1 MLDWFSKKPR
11 GIGALILFSIGIFSI
26 GIQKQLTT
34 CDYWWHLKAGEW
46 MLDHQSIPF
55 RDVFSW
61 YGERHQLYWMS
72 HEWLSDVFLAGWQRL
87 FNSFSAYFSGY
98 LWTCFLLFL
107 LFGLLSYINQKL
119 YLKNSYLTMF
129 WLFTGSLV
137 FIIAAT
143 PRPHLMSYLLLT
155 LTLWSL
161 ERFRW
166 RKSFKSL
173 CFLPLW
179 SFLWANFHGGS
190 SNLPYLLGLLYF
202 ISGLFSFEWRGL
214 VSKKWTSSERKQ
226 LLLMSL
232 MAFLVIA
239 INPHGF
245 KLWAYPY
252 ENMGDGYML
261 SIIQEWQPPLLRLSG
276 DLLFL
281 LFFVFVFIV
290 LLFKKAPLPL
300 IDFLLIG
307 GFSYLTLG
315 SIRFLPLLYIISSFV
330 LFPHMIEFFNSKRT
344 LPLEVSRPGFQLV
357 YGLTGA
363 IFLIL
368 WIVQLPYQATLNFPV
383 YLTDEMIHTLQTIQ
397 PQKLYNHYNFGSEL
411 IYHDIPVFVDGRAD
425 LYSKTIL
432 KDAVDL
438 AFLNESPQE
447 IMDEYEFDYFLIS
460 EELPL
465 NHYLSIH
472 PQLSLVFEDE
482 GVLLYRWNRSQKST
496 PGSPRIDPWG
506 GMA

>member
-1 MLDWFSKKPR
+1 MFKRFSKKSY
-11 GIGALILFSIGIFSI
+11 GVVALILFTLGLVSMTL
-26 GIQKQLTT
+26 QRQLST

-46 MLDHQSIPF
+46 MLDHQTIPF

-72 HEWLSDVFLAGWQRL
+72 HEWLSDVFLAGWRRL
-87 FNSFSAYFSGY
+87 FNPFSAYFSGY

-137 FIIAAT
+137 FISVAT

-166 RKSFKSL
+166 EKSFKSL

-190 SNLPYLLGLLYF
+190 SNLPYFLGLLYF
-202 ISGLFSFEWRGL
+202 IGGLFSFEWRGL

-232 MAFLVIA
+232 MSFLVIA

-245 KLWAYPY
+245 KLWVYPY
-252 ENMGDGYML
+252 ENMGDDYML
-261 SIIQEWQPPLLRLSG
+261 SMIQEWQPPLLRLSG
-276 DLLFL
+276 DLVFL
-281 LFFVFVFIV
+281 LFFVFVFII
-290 LLFKKAPLPL
+290 LLFKKAPLPV

-315 SIRFLPLLYIISSFV
+315 SIRFLPLLYIVSSFV
-330 LFPHMIEFFNSKRT
+330 LFPHMVRFFTSNHP
-344 LPLEVSRPGFQLV
+344 LPLSLNRLSFQLV
-357 YGLTGA
+357 FGLTGV
-363 IFLIL
+363 IFLSL
-368 WIVQLPYQATLNFPV
+368 WLIQLPYQTTLNFPV
-383 YLTDEMIHTLQTIQ
+383 RLTEEIVVTLQDLQ
-397 PQKLYNHYNFGSEL
+397 PQKLYNYYDLGSEL
-411 IYHDIPVFVDGRAD
+411 IYQDIPVFVDGRAD

-432 KDAVDL
+432 KDALDL
-438 AFLNESPQE
+438 AFLSEDPQA
-447 IMDEYEFDYFLIS
+447 IMDEYEFDYFLIL
-460 EELPL
+460 EDLPL
-465 NHYLSIH
+465 QYYLSLH
-472 PQLSLVFEDE
+472 PQMSLIFEDQ
-482 GVLLYRWNRSQKST
+482 GVLLYRWNR
-496 PGSPRIDPWG
+496 
-506 GMA
+506 